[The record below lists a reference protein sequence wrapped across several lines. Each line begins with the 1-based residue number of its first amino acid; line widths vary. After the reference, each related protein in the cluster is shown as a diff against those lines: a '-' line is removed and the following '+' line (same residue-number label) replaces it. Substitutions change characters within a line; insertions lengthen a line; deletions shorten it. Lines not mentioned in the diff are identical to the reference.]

1 MECSRF
7 LIFTISAKKY
17 CHKYH
22 NNTFLAIKSKGEE
35 VLRSDREP
43 VLLFH
48 LEYYRWNYSGKAIII
63 DELSVIERLMLVIRF
78 MLDLCKT
85 N

>member
-1 MECSRF
+1 MF
-7 LIFTISAKKY
+7 LV
-17 CHKYH
+17 
-22 NNTFLAIKSKGEE
+22 IKSKREE
-35 VLRSDREP
+35 AFRSDREP

-48 LEYYRWNYSGKAIII
+48 LEYNRWNYSGKAIII
-63 DELSVIERLMLVIRF
+63 GELSVIDRFMIVIRF